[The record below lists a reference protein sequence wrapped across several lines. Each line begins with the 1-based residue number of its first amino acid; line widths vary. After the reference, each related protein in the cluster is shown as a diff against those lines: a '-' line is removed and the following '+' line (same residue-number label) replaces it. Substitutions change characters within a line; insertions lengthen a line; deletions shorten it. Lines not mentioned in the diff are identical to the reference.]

1 MFNNVESY
9 SRSKIIRDAIIL
21 FSLASL
27 CFSGSFNA
35 LQFLPAVNAADPS
48 PPLATTSGSAQS
60 PIEQLN
66 TKMAQLSSSNNPA
79 DIATLA
85 YIWGFSPV
93 TMKRQFDFVT
103 SPNVPPVG
111 VGRGPANTITC
122 ARNLQNASSTDVVS
136 PNSDTLYCFVH
147 FDLKKEPVVLVVPA
161 IPADRYHT
169 FEFLDAYTNVFAY
182 LGTRATGSNGGTY
195 LIAGPDWKGQVP
207 QGMTKIWSPTNL
219 AWLINHILVKD
230 PSDLAN
236 VHAIQDKIIVK
247 PLSVFQGKTVAANTQ
262 QPSTSTANA
271 SSSSSKQVPIGPQ
284 PYLIAPTGIK
294 IYDEIGKA
302 MIGNPLNPPDPALVT
317 KLASIGIGPG
327 KTPSTEAN
335 DTIKAALQ
343 TGITEGQKMIDARVA
358 NIGNKVN
365 GWLTVSEAGVFGTD
379 YLLRAAVTQIAL
391 GSHIAQEALYPVTF
405 TDIEGKPLT
414 GANNYTIH
422 FNAGQT
428 PPVNAFWSITMYNNK
443 SLFVDNPINR
453 YKIGKYTEGLK
464 NNTDG
469 SLDIYIQHANPGA
482 DKESN
487 WLPAPATSVSNTF
500 SIVMRTY
507 LPGEQVLNGTWTP
520 PPVMRTR

>member
-1 MFNNVESY
+1 MFINVESY
-9 SRSKIIRDAIIL
+9 STSKIMRDSIIL

-27 CFSGSFNA
+27 CFSGLFNA

-147 FDLKKEPVVLVVPA
+147 FDLKKEPVVLVVPPV
-161 IPADRYHT
+161 PADRYHT

-219 AWLINHILVKD
+219 AWLINHVLVKG

-236 VHAIQDKIIVK
+236 AHAIQDKISVK
-247 PLSVFQGKTVAANTQ
+247 PLSVFQGKTAAANVQ
-262 QPSTSTANA
+262 QPSTSTTNV
-271 SSSSSKQVPIGPQ
+271 SSYASKQVPIGPQ

-335 DTIKAALQ
+335 DTIKAS
-343 TGITEGQKMIDARVA
+343 T
-358 NIGNKVN
+358 
-365 GWLTVSEAGVFGTD
+365 
-379 YLLRAAVTQIAL
+379 
-391 GSHIAQEALYPVTF
+391 
-405 TDIEGKPLT
+405 
-414 GANNYTIH
+414 
-422 FNAGQT
+422 
-428 PPVNAFWSITMYNNK
+428 
-443 SLFVDNPINR
+443 
-453 YKIGKYTEGLK
+453 
-464 NNTDG
+464 TDG
-469 SLDIYIQHANPGA
+469 YYRRSKVDRRKSSKYW
-482 DKESN
+482 K
-487 WLPAPATSVSNTF
+487 
-500 SIVMRTY
+500 
-507 LPGEQVLNGTWTP
+507 
-520 PPVMRTR
+520 

>member
-1 MFNNVESY
+1 MFNDLESY
-9 SRSKIIRDAIIL
+9 SRSKIIRHAIIL

-182 LGTRATGSNGGTY
+182 LGTRATGSNGGTVPY
-195 LIAGPDWKGQVP
+195 CWTRLEGAGSSRND
-207 QGMTKIWSPTNL
+207 
-219 AWLINHILVKD
+219 KD
-230 PSDLAN
+230 MVSD
-236 VHAIQDKIIVK
+236 K
-247 PLSVFQGKTVAANTQ
+247 PCVA
-262 QPSTSTANA
+262 
-271 SSSSSKQVPIGPQ
+271 
-284 PYLIAPTGIK
+284 Y
-294 IYDEIGKA
+294 
-302 MIGNPLNPPDPALVT
+302 
-317 KLASIGIGPG
+317 
-327 KTPSTEAN
+327 
-335 DTIKAALQ
+335 
-343 TGITEGQKMIDARVA
+343 
-358 NIGNKVN
+358 
-365 GWLTVSEAGVFGTD
+365 
-379 YLLRAAVTQIAL
+379 
-391 GSHIAQEALYPVTF
+391 
-405 TDIEGKPLT
+405 
-414 GANNYTIH
+414 
-422 FNAGQT
+422 
-428 PPVNAFWSITMYNNK
+428 
-443 SLFVDNPINR
+443 
-453 YKIGKYTEGLK
+453 
-464 NNTDG
+464 
-469 SLDIYIQHANPGA
+469 
-482 DKESN
+482 
-487 WLPAPATSVSNTF
+487 
-500 SIVMRTY
+500 
-507 LPGEQVLNGTWTP
+507 
-520 PPVMRTR
+520 